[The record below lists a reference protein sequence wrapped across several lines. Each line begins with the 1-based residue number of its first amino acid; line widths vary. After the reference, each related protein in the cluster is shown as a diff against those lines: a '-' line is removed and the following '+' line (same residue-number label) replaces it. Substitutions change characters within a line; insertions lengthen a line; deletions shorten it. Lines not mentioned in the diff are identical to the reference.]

1 MLSILAWEIAWT
13 EERGGLQPLGLQK
26 VVDMTEHTHRQSRA
40 EIVKE
45 GMAVLHFLSAEP
57 VKPRENITRKEPGGK
72 GKKIKNKK

>member
-1 MLSILAWEIAWT
+1 MATRSSILAWEIAWT
-13 EERGGLQPLGLQK
+13 EERGGLQPLGLQR

-57 VKPRENITRKEPGGK
+57 VKPRGKYYKKRTRR
-72 GKKIKNKK
+72 